1 MEPKAVIFDL
11 DGTLTESGKGIMKAA
26 IAGLAAVGRESGGT
40 EKLQKLIGPPLTE
53 GFSEVYGLT
62 EDECKEAVC
71 AFRAY
76 YETKGIF
83 ENELYPGALN
93 LLRTLRE
100 LGTALYLATSKPELQ
115 ARRVLAAFSLTA
127 YFKGIAG
134 GDDTKDGGNKEKIL
148 ARLVQTQAIPAARAV
163 MVGDRAYDIC
173 AANALGI
180 AGVGVTYGY
189 GSREELEKAGATHIV
204 SSIDALTDLLLRDL

>member
-11 DGTLTESGKGIMKAA
+11 DGTLTESGEGIIKAA

-62 EDECKEAVC
+62 EDECKVAVR

-76 YETKGIF
+76 YETQGIF

-134 GDDTKDGGNKEKIL
+134 GAMIPRTAATKKRFSRDWYRHRRYRQLG
-148 ARLVQTQAIPAARAV
+148 RLWSATAPTIFVPLTHS
-163 MVGDRAYDIC
+163 
-173 AANALGI
+173 AL
-180 AGVGVTYGY
+180 
-189 GSREELEKAGATHIV
+189 RV
-204 SSIDALTDLLLRDL
+204 SA

>member
-1 MEPKAVIFDL
+1 M
-11 DGTLTESGKGIMKAA
+11 
-26 IAGLAAVGRESGGT
+26 R
-40 EKLQKLIGPPLTE
+40 
-53 GFSEVYGLT
+53 
-62 EDECKEAVC
+62 

-148 ARLVQTQAIPAARAV
+148 ARLVQTQAIPTAAAV

-204 SSIDALTDLLLRDL
+204 SSIDALTDLLLRGL